1 MLDNLSL
8 SLQNAVKKIAGARRI
23 DPRTIDEMV
32 KDIQRALL
40 QADVKVQLVMGLST
54 RIRERALKEKPPAG
68 ANPREHI
75 IRIMYQELVDI
86 LGKGTDVPLDKQK
99 ILMVGLYGG
108 GKTTT
113 VAKLARYFQKKG
125 LKPAVICADSYRP
138 GAYDQLKQL
147 CEQINVLFYGE
158 RDSEPIKIVRH
169 GLKELK
175 GDVMIIDTAGRH
187 ALESD
192 LIKEMKQIHKF
203 VNPDQNLLVLDGA
216 MGQIA
221 GKYAKDFDDAI
232 GITGVILTKLDG
244 TSKGGGALSAISET
258 NSSIAFIGTGE
269 TLDDFERFDPDR
281 FISRLLGMGDI
292 KSLIERAEE
301 TSAAEDLDV
310 ESMIRGRFT
319 LKDMYKQLEA
329 VSKLGPL
336 KQVMQMMPI
345 GLGVEISDEAY
356 QVTKDRLSRYKVIMD
371 SMTDEE
377 KQDPRIIGSSRI
389 KRITT
394 GSGTSLAD
402 VRELLKYHKMMQNA
416 MKGFRGGKF
425 PMRKLMK
432 RFNM

>member
-8 SLQNAVKKIAGARRI
+8 SLQNVVKKIAGARRI

-32 KDIQRALL
+32 KDVQRALL
-40 QADVKVQLVMGLST
+40 QADVNVELVMGLST
-54 RIRERALKEKPPAG
+54 RIRERSLKEKPAPG
-68 ANPREHI
+68 ANPREHV
-75 IRIMYQELVDI
+75 IRIVYQELVDVI
-86 LGKGTDVPLDKQK
+86 GKSTDVPLSKQT

-113 VAKLARYFQKKG
+113 VAKLARYFQRKG

-147 CEQINVLFYGE
+147 CEQINVPFYGE
-158 RDSEPIKIVRH
+158 KDSDALTIVKH

-175 GDVMIIDTAGRH
+175 GDVKIIDTAGRH
-187 ALESD
+187 ALEAD
-192 LIKEMKQIHKF
+192 LIKEMKQIHKLAK
-203 VNPDQNLLVLDGA
+203 PDQNLLVLDGA
-216 MGQIA
+216 MGQLA
-221 GKYAKDFDDAI
+221 GKHAKAFDDAI
-232 GITGVILTKLDG
+232 GITGVIITKLDG
-244 TSKGGGALSAISET
+244 TAKGGGALSAISET

-269 TLDDFERFDPDR
+269 TLDDLERFDPDR

-301 TSAAEDLDV
+301 SLAAEDLDV

-319 LKDMYKQLEA
+319 LKDMYRQLEA
-329 VSKLGPL
+329 ISKLGPL

-345 GLGVEISDEAY
+345 GLGLEISDEAY

-377 KQDPRIIGSSRI
+377 MRDPRIVGSSRI
-389 KRITT
+389 KRIAL
-394 GSGTSLAD
+394 GSGTSLED
-402 VRELLKYHKMMQNA
+402 VRELLRYHKMMQNA
-416 MKGFRGGKF
+416 MKGLRGGKF
-425 PMRKLMK
+425 PMQKLMK
-432 RFNM
+432 RFKM

>member
-1 MLDNLSL
+1 MIDNLSL
-8 SLQNAVKKIAGARRI
+8 SLQNVVKKIAGARII

-54 RIRERALKEKPPAG
+54 KIRERALKEEPPMG

-75 IRIMYQELVDI
+75 IRILYQELIDI
-86 LGKGTDVPLDKQK
+86 LGKGTDVPLDKQT

-158 RDSEPIKIVRH
+158 RDSDPVTIVRN

-192 LIKEMKQIHKF
+192 LVEEMKQIHALVK
-203 VNPDQNLLVLDGA
+203 PDQNLLVLDGA
-216 MGQIA
+216 MGQTA

-329 VSKLGPL
+329 VNKLGPL

-345 GLGVEISDEAY
+345 GLGTDVSDETY

-377 KQDPRIIGSSRI
+377 MQDPRIIGSSRI
-389 KRITT
+389 KRITL

-425 PMRKLMK
+425 QMRKLMK

>member
-8 SLQNAVKKIAGARRI
+8 SLQDVVKRIAGARRI
-23 DPRTIDEMV
+23 DPRTIEEMV

-54 RIRERALKEKPPAG
+54 RIRERALKEEPLVG

-75 IRIMYQELVDI
+75 IRILYQELVDI
-86 LGKGTDVPLDKQK
+86 LGKGTDISLGKQT

-158 RDSEPIKIVRH
+158 RDSDPVTIVRN
-169 GLKELK
+169 GLKEVK

-192 LIKEMKQIHKF
+192 LIEEMKQIHTF
-203 VNPDQNLLVLDGA
+203 VKPDQNLLVLDGA

-345 GLGVEISDEAY
+345 GLGVDVSDETY

-371 SMTDEE
+371 SMTAKEM
-377 KQDPRIIGSSRI
+377 QDPRIIGSSRI
-389 KRITT
+389 KRITM

>member
-8 SLQNAVKKIAGARRI
+8 SLQNVVKKIARARRI

-32 KDIQRALL
+32 KDVQRALL
-40 QADVKVQLVMGLST
+40 QADVKVELVMGLST
-54 RIRERALKEKPPAG
+54 RIRERALKEKPLAG
-68 ANPREHI
+68 ANPREHVI
-75 IRIMYQELVDI
+75 QIMYQELVDV
-86 LGKGTDVPLDKQK
+86 LGKSTDVPLSNQT

-113 VAKLARYFQKKG
+113 VAKLARYFQRKG

-158 RDSEPIKIVRH
+158 KDSDTLTIVRH

-187 ALESD
+187 ALEAD
-192 LIKEMKQIHKF
+192 LIKEMKQVHKL
-203 VNPDQNLLVLDGA
+203 VKPDQNLLVLDGA

-221 GKYAKDFDDAI
+221 GKHAKDFDDAI
-232 GITGVILTKLDG
+232 GITGVIITKLDG
-244 TSKGGGALSAISET
+244 TSKGGGALSAISEI

-269 TLDDFERFDPDR
+269 TLDDLERFDPDS

-301 TSAAEDLDV
+301 SSAAEDLDV
-310 ESMIRGRFT
+310 ESMIRGKFT
-319 LKDMYKQLEA
+319 LKDMYRQLEA
-329 VSKLGPL
+329 ISKLGPL

-345 GLGVEISDEAY
+345 GMGVEVSDEAY

-377 KQDPRIIGSSRI
+377 MQDPRIVGSSRI
-389 KRITT
+389 KRITL
-394 GSGTSLAD
+394 GSGTSLED
-402 VRELLKYHKMMQNA
+402 VRELLKYHKMMKNA